1 MIILQIIDEF
11 VRKKKKR
18 QEMLSQRAKESAW
31 MKASGKRVWG
41 SVGCP
46 NRMRA
51 RTGSLIL

>member
-1 MIILQIIDEF
+1 
-11 VRKKKKR
+11 
-18 QEMLSQRAKESAW
+18 MLSQRAKESAW